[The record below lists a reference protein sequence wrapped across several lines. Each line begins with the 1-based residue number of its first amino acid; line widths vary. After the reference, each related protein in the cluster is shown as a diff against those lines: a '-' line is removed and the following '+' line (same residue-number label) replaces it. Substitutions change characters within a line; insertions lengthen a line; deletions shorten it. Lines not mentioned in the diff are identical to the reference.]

1 MHLFGRQVPKP
12 RIGPKVDRIS
22 HLTTKNGLRNGQQ
35 IAEAT
40 VWLFLTNVI
49 TRIIIYVISALGIHP
64 ILESSL
70 EGNDGQQQNRAS

>member
-1 MHLFGRQVPKP
+1 MRLFGRQVPKL
-12 RIGPKVDRIS
+12 RIGPKVDRSS
-22 HLTTKNGLRNGQQ
+22 HLTTKNGLRSGQQ

-64 ILESSL
+64 ILKSSL